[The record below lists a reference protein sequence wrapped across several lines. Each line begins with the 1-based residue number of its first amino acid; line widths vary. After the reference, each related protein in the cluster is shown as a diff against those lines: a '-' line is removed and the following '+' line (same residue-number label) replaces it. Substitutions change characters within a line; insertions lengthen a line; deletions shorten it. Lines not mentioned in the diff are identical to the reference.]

1 MINVA
6 VAREQKNNLTRRLNA
21 IAAKTLRN
29 LKVKNSQAGIFLLSS
44 KKIASLKARFF
55 KKKSVRLVDVLSF
68 PEPPNFPHPERRKR
82 FLGEV
87 YLNKNLIKLGEKRV
101 GFFLIHGLLH
111 LLGYSHGKKRDTVR
125 MERLERKLLRKV
137 FGN

>member
-1 MINVA
+1 M
-6 VAREQKNNLTRRLNA
+6 ARERKNNLARRLNA

-44 KKIASLKARFF
+44 KKIASLKAGFF
-55 KKKSVRLVDVLSF
+55 RKKSVRPVDVLSF